1 MENDDLLLTRL
12 NAHMRYVAPRIY
24 KEEKRREFILTML
37 SFIDG
42 EQSYGVDKH
51 GGVKLASEIYEE
63 IRNIHLSRFVVG
75 RSDNFYMEKL

>member
-1 MENDDLLLTRL
+1 
-12 NAHMRYVAPRIY
+12 
-24 KEEKRREFILTML
+24 ML

-63 IRNIHLSRFVVG
+63 IRNIHLTRFVVG

>member
-24 KEEKRREFILTML
+24 KEEKRKEFILTML

-42 EQSYGVDKH
+42 EQLCGPDKH
-51 GGVKLASEIYEE
+51 GGVALAVDIYND
-63 IRNIHLSRFVVG
+63 ICDIHLKRFVVG
-75 RSDNFYMEKL
+75 RSEDFYMERL

>member
-1 MENDDLLLTRL
+1 MENNDLLLTRL

-24 KEEKRREFILTML
+24 KEEKRKEFILAML

-42 EQSYGVDKH
+42 EQLNAIDEH

-63 IRNIHLSRFVVG
+63 IRNIHHVRFVIG
-75 RSDNFYMEKL
+75 RSEDFFMERL